1 MPAFAGRMPLLGVSF
16 EMPRV
21 GSGFRGRTRVRIR
34 FRRIRCIHRLY
45 RVTRRRFSLA
55 GNVLRLAVM
64 AGRRGRRGTSVI
76 IRRTVM
82 MGRLMAVPVIVRRV
96 MRIVV
101 GRVVRVVRRRRRSV
115 VVKRRRN
122 ITARSPGIEDA
133 AVIVA
138 VIVAGT

>member
-1 MPAFAGRMPLLGVSF
+1 M
-16 EMPRV
+16 
-21 GSGFRGRTRVRIR
+21 
-34 FRRIRCIHRLY
+34 
-45 RVTRRRFSLA
+45 
-55 GNVLRLAVM
+55 
-64 AGRRGRRGTSVI
+64 I

-82 MGRLMAVPVIVRRV
+82 MRRLMAVPVIVRRG

-101 GRVVRVVRRRRRSV
+101 GRVVRVVRRGRRSV